1 MGGSRRGGGITTGL
15 SELGRRRVGSWLAH
29 GGARVEGKTDAAE
42 AEKAWGDLLERC
54 P

>member
-1 MGGSRRGGGITTGL
+1 MGGSSRGGGITTGL
-15 SELGRRRVGSWLAH
+15 SELGGRVGSWLAH

-42 AEKAWGDLLERC
+42 AEKAWGDLLEQC